1 MKNYTIPTMIMIAGF
16 IIFGLGMMVIRLKNS
31 PIEWEQKMY
40 TNLHPY
46 STLLIGFGVALLTVG
61 GFFVYKNQISKN

>member
-1 MKNYTIPTMIMIAGF
+1 MKNYTIPTMFMIAGF

-31 PIEWEQKMY
+31 PEEWEQKMY
-40 TNLHPY
+40 ANLQPY
-46 STLLIGFGVALLTVG
+46 SALLIGFGVTLLTVG